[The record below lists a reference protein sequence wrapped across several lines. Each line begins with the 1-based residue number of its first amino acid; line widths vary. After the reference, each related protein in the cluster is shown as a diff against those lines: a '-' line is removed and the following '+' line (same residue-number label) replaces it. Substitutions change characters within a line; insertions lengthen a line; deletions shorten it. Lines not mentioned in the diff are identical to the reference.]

1 MFCMTRQ
8 LALKRNYAE
17 YICAY
22 VYEYT
27 QVYLPPQLCYHYH
40 HYKSKAAGVAL
51 PNPTYDP

>member
-1 MFCMTRQ
+1 MTRQ

-17 YICAY
+17 YICAS

-51 PNPTYDP
+51 PDPTYDP